1 MFHFASNQSTE
12 EQLRASFAPFGE
24 IAEIVM
30 PKNDD
35 GKFKGFA
42 FVQYTSVIVAG
53 KVCGIAQW
61 GSVAGWF
68 HEPAVQLVRQSSF
81 DWSKPSPFWGSP
93 STAIGLKGAHCG
105 VLRRL
110 WLP

>member
-1 MFHFASNQSTE
+1 MFHFACNQSTE

-42 FVQYTSVIVAG
+42 FVQYTSVIDAG
-53 KVCGIAQW
+53 KVCGTAALPNEGPKQ
-61 GSVAGWF
+61 AGF
-68 HEPAVQLVRQSSF
+68 MSQLSRS
-81 DWSKPSPFWGSP
+81 
-93 STAIGLKGAHCG
+93 
-105 VLRRL
+105 
-110 WLP
+110 